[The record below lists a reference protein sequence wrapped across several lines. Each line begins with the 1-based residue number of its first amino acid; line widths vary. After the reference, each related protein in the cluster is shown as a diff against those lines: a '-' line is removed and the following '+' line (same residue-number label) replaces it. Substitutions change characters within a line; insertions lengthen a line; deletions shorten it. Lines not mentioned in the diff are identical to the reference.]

1 MFKKFTPLILKTL
14 FPIFLFIFNNHAL
27 ANDCVAFANETADDF
42 LEDIND
48 EREDFEKELNKLKQ
62 KYFKLSGSN
71 SEANFEL
78 IVQKQKERVEY
89 PVWSKNIFE
98 DLPAMVRR
106 IHEHKKDRIFC
117 DEHYRLEKALDLSK
131 EKLEEQYERLVTFID
146 TRVGLEEL
154 DKDQGLVVI
163 AAYAYGYAQRLQ
175 IKSKNWGGDTL
186 DIGPITS
193 EQWFEVVKLS
203 KGEYYWD
210 RIEQIKSGDK
220 YYWDLEDRNLSFSV
234 QPGKINLTGAFV
246 FEDVEGRGTFDISDR
261 VAIIL
266 KILEDNYPL
275 LMDKYDLVNGLVP
288 SDPFPAFFKNQKAK
302 YSNYK
307 EE

>member
-1 MFKKFTPLILKTL
+1 MFKKFIPSIQSIL
-14 FPIFLFIFNNHAL
+14 FPIFLFISNHNAF
-27 ANDCVAFANETADDF
+27 ADDCVAFANETADEF

-48 EREDFEKELNKLKQ
+48 EREGFEQELNKLKQ

-71 SEANFEL
+71 SETNFEL

-89 PVWSKNIFE
+89 AVWSKNIFQ
-98 DLPAMVRR
+98 DIPAMVRR

-117 DEHYRLEKALDLSK
+117 DEHYRLEKALDLSMK
-131 EKLEEQYERLVTFID
+131 KLESQFERLLTFID
-146 TRVGLEEL
+146 TRVGLEEIG
-154 DKDQGLVVI
+154 KDEGLVVI
-163 AAYAYGYAQRLQ
+163 AAYAYGYAERLQ

-220 YYWDLEDRNLSFSV
+220 YYWDLEKYNLSFSV

-246 FEDVEGRGTFDISDR
+246 FEDIAGRGTFDISDR

-288 SDPFPAFFKNQKAK
+288 SDPFPAFFKSQKAK
-302 YSNYK
+302 YLNYK